1 MIERKLLPRKFGIL
15 PVVEDVVG
23 MYQHR
28 EFLQGDLTQFRL
40 AVNRLCNPAR
50 HDQRFEGHTGQNIH
64 RFGIT
69 LPFTEQNTDSAGP
82 TAVNR
87 HVKISEV
94 LLESTIFL

>member
-1 MIERKLLPRKFGIL
+1 
-15 PVVEDVVG
+15 

-64 RFGIT
+64 RFGKLKT
-69 LPFTEQNTDSAGP
+69 SRE
-82 TAVNR
+82 
-87 HVKISEV
+87 
-94 LLESTIFL
+94 LLFDVTGEDFDPHYYVRYLKEKYGKLYGVSPE